1 MAAQVLEGA
10 FAGDIPFVS
19 SEGGDMCY
27 NPDVAEAL
35 GVTIPEAD
43 LARGIDVTHAS
54 KQAHPPARPP
64 APACRERAFGGL
76 SGQRNQSETE
86 AELSWAFS
94 SAFWRRG

>member
-43 LARGIDVTHAS
+43 LARGIDVT
-54 KQAHPPARPP
+54 Q
-64 APACRERAFGGL
+64 
-76 SGQRNQSETE
+76 Q
-86 AELSWAFS
+86 
-94 SAFWRRG
+94 